1 MRIISGKLKGHSINF
16 IKSLKTRPLKD
27 SVKENI
33 FNMMDHN
40 KDLDVEIK
48 LANVLDLYSG
58 FGSFGLECIS
68 RGAKRVTF
76 VEEDH
81 NVIKTL
87 KSNLSKL
94 SIKSEAKI
102 IQSKVEELNFN
113 NKEKYQIFFLDPP
126 YKDAS
131 FLKNLN
137 KIKDFKI
144 FDKYHL
150 VVIHREKDSID
161 LLQNLIHIKKEKI
174 YGRSK
179 IIFGEFK

>member
-1 MRIISGKLKGHSINF
+1 M
-16 IKSLKTRPLKD
+16 
-27 SVKENI
+27 
-33 FNMMDHN
+33 
-40 KDLDVEIK
+40 
-48 LANVLDLYSG
+48 
-58 FGSFGLECIS
+58 
-68 RGAKRVTF
+68 
-76 VEEDH
+76 
-81 NVIKTL
+81 IKTL

-150 VVIHREKDSID
+150 VVIHEKDSND
-161 LLQNLIHIKKEKI
+161 LLQNLIHKKREDLWSFKNYI
-174 YGRSK
+174 WGIQVRIFFVNFTCSTAGWSK
-179 IIFGEFK
+179 DALDYFDENCF

>member
-1 MRIISGKLKGHSINF
+1 M
-16 IKSLKTRPLKD
+16 
-27 SVKENI
+27 
-33 FNMMDHN
+33 
-40 KDLDVEIK
+40 
-48 LANVLDLYSG
+48 
-58 FGSFGLECIS
+58 
-68 RGAKRVTF
+68 
-76 VEEDH
+76 
-81 NVIKTL
+81 IKTL

-150 VVIHREKDSID
+150 VVIHREKDSND